1 MTTFALIVG
10 LIFLAV
16 AVMLLVGAFST
27 QRTRGG
33 ELLGQIDAYGFRGY
47 GVPDEVDRGKSRSAL
62 AELPASMGAM
72 LSRRLGGT
80 READVKRRLVAAG
93 WYTTSPTAFMGYQL
107 LGAIG
112 ITFVWLWL
120 GGLSGASPVVF
131 AIGIVCAAAFG
142 WYLPSMVINRK
153 TAQRHHQIDYE
164 LPELIDLLVVT
175 VEAGVGF
182 NGSLRLAAQQL
193 DGPLAQELRL
203 TLQEQSMGLSTAEAL
218 ENMAGRAP
226 SPGVRGFVRTIAQGE
241 TLGVSIGQILR
252 NLADEMRK
260 RRRARAE
267 ELAQKAPVKM
277 LFPLIFLIFP
287 AMFVVLLLPALI
299 QITKTLGG

>member
-16 AVMLLVGAFST
+16 AVMLVVGAFST
-27 QRTRGG
+27 QRGGG

-47 GVPDEVDRGKSRSAL
+47 GVPDEVERGKSHGAL
-62 AELPASMGAM
+62 SGLPQRLGEK
-72 LSRRLGGT
+72 LSRRLGGS

-93 WYTTSPTAFMGYQL
+93 WYTTSPTAFIGYQL
-107 LGAIG
+107 IGALGF
-112 ITFVWLWL
+112 TFVWLWL
-120 GGLSGASPVVF
+120 GGLSGASKLIF
-131 AIGIVCAAAFG
+131 AVGIVCAAAFG
-142 WYLPSMVINRK
+142 WYLPSMIINRR
-153 TAQRHHQIDYE
+153 TAQRHHLIDKE

-182 NGSLRLAAQQL
+182 NGSLRLAAHQL

-260 RRRARAE
+260 KRRAQAE